1 MGNRPTSDAGRFR
14 TVPERSPEFAHLSL
28 DGLRAYRRALSAE
41 EGRVSYWRRIVQARL
56 DLVRAAEAGTAT
68 TVDNLRGVFA
78 EDRVDTGRRAL
89 MTVLADDEMPPL
101 PDLAEV
107 YSREPKV
114 GDEAHNRKLAHD
126 LTKAEMQLSA
136 YRTALHK
143 RLAGAT
149 GELIARYREQPTLCL
164 TALPTSQAGRRSA
177 RSPPERARAAR
188 RRTSSHAR
196 LFHTRD

>member
-56 DLVRAAEAGTAT
+56 DLVRAAENGGALP

-78 EDRVDTGRRAL
+78 EARIDSGRRAL
-89 MTVLADDEMPPL
+89 LNVLPDDDIPPL
-101 PDLAEV
+101 PDLVEV
-107 YSREPKV
+107 YAREAV
-114 GDEAHNRKLAHD
+114 AGDDEGNRRLAHD
-126 LTKAEMQLSA
+126 LMKSEAQLSA

-143 RLAGAT
+143 RLAAAT
-149 GELIARYREQPTLCL
+149 GELIARYREQPDLCL
-164 TALPTSQAGRRSA
+164 TALPTS
-177 RSPPERARAAR
+177 RAAVD
-188 RRTSSHAR
+188 R
-196 LFHTRD
+196 LATA